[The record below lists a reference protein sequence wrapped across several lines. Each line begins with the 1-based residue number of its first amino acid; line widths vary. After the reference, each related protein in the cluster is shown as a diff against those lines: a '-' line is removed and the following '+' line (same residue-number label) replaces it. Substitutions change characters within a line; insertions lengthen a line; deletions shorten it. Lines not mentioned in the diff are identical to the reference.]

1 MNGINN
7 YTGYQTQFFDEE
19 GLAYFYEHID
29 LMKEDLNILEN
40 QYLFVNYNG
49 EVVDIYVCKNGKLEK
64 VEYQSIGNSFTG
76 LIKPRNLEQRAL
88 FDMLN
93 NDEITVKLV
102 SGIWGSG
109 KTMAIVVAALTALEQ
124 GKFDKII
131 WVRNNIDVKDTT
143 PLGALPGDEYA
154 KLLPFAMPLADH
166 CGGIDGL
173 RHLMDSQKLE
183 IVHLGFLRGRDIRN
197 SIILCSEAENLTKE
211 HIQLILG
218 RVGEGSALYMDADLR
233 QRDKATFEKS
243 RGLEIMVDRLKGN
256 PLFGYVHLVKSER
269 SATARLADLM
279 N

>member
-7 YTGYQTQFFDEE
+7 YTGYQTKKFDEKE
-19 GLAYFYEHID
+19 LADFYENID
-29 LMKEDLNILEN
+29 SAIEKFEILEN
-40 QYLFVNYNG
+40 QYLFVEYNN
-49 EVVDIYVCKNGKLEK
+49 EIIDIYVRKNNKLEK
-64 VEYQSIGNSFTG
+64 VEYQTIGDNFTG
-76 LIKPRNLEQRAL
+76 VIKPRNLEQKAL

-93 NDEITVKLV
+93 NNEITVKLV

-109 KTMAIVVAALTALEQ
+109 KTMAIVVAALSALER
-124 GKFDKII
+124 GRYEKIV
-131 WVRNNIDVKDTT
+131 WVRNNVDVKDTT

-166 CGGIDGL
+166 CGGIEGI
-173 RHLMDSQKLE
+173 RSLMENQKLE
-183 IVHLGFLRGRDIRN
+183 IVHLGYLRGRDIRN
-197 SIILCSEAENLTKE
+197 SIIMCSEAENLTKE

-233 QRDKATFEKS
+233 QRDKAAFEKS
-243 RGLEIMVDRLKGN
+243 RGLEIMVERLKNN

>member
-1 MNGINN
+1 MSGINN
-7 YTGYQTQFFDEE
+7 YTGYETRVFTDE
-19 GLAYFYEHID
+19 GLSRFYSAD
-29 LMKEDLNILEN
+29 NAEDDYGIKEN
-40 QYLFVNYNG
+40 QYIFLKYNN
-49 EVVDIYVCKNGKLEK
+49 EIVDIYVRRNNSFEK
-64 VEYQSIGNSFTG
+64 IEYQTIGNNFTG
-76 LIKPRNLEQRAL
+76 IIKPRNPEQQAL

-93 NDEITVKLV
+93 NDDIKVKLV

-109 KTMAIVVAALTALEQ
+109 KTMSIAVAALSAVDQ
-124 GKFDKII
+124 GKFEKII
-131 WVRNNIDVKDTT
+131 WVRNNVDVKDTV

-166 CGGIDGL
+166 CGGIEGL
-173 RHLMDSQKLE
+173 RYLMDSQKLE

-197 SIILCSEAENLTKE
+197 SIIMCSEAENLTKE

-233 QRDKATFEKS
+233 QRDKVTFEKS
-243 RGLEIMVDRLKGN
+243 KGLEIMVDRLKGN